1 MINKLLKAKGKLVDN
16 DIVYNRSIMDMTDTS
31 VSINRSWILSKDY
44 SPL

>member
-16 DIVYNRSIMDMTDTS
+16 DIVYNKSIMDMTDTS
-31 VSINRSWILSKDY
+31 VSINRSRILSKDY